1 MSHEVQHLENAPI
14 KEAIVDIQVELP
26 SNALS
31 NLDKLKKLY
40 SKDFPIAKDLLG
52 LEVRI
57 KNTADT
63 RGSSHEMNRMGI
75 RFETGNNDRVVLARL
90 DRMVFS
96 RVNKYYDWDDLIENA
111 KKAWGKYRR
120 AMKPVRIKRLAV
132 RYINQI
138 HLEWPIEDIVTVQPS
153 IPTGVDYKMNGFTSQ
168 TLLTEN
174 GVSILVTLAKKDKS
188 EPVLIDID
196 VFKDVDLLPKQFSSI
211 WKQLHKYREF
221 KNNVFFNYSTEKLI
235 KELG

>member
-1 MSHEVQHLENAPI
+1 MSPKVQHLKNAPI

-26 SNALS
+26 SDALKG
-31 NLDKLKKLY
+31 LEKLKKSY
-40 SKDFPIAKDLLG
+40 SREYPVTKDLLG

-57 KNTADT
+57 KSTAET

-132 RYINQI
+132 RYINQVQ
-138 HLEWPIEDIVTVQPS
+138 LEWPIEDIVKAQPS

-168 TLLTEN
+168 TLLTDN
-174 GVSILVTLAKKDKS
+174 GVSILVTLAKKDRS

-196 VFKDVDLLPKQFSSI
+196 VFKDVDLLPKQFISV
-211 WKQLHKYREF
+211 WKQISKFREI
-221 KNNVFFNYSTEKLI
+221 KNNVFFNYSTQKLI
-235 KELG
+235 KELA